1 MPAPNYQRAD
11 RVKTPELESRVSTA
25 HFRPYRCALFHRR
38 ALAMSGMHARRVTE
52 LMAEFSREMCIVAK
66 AAGISDLAERLAR
79 PKQCAPVQKVRGA
92 IQAKRIDEL
101 AAGRAT
107 LRKELLNIA

>member
-1 MPAPNYQRAD
+1 LKVVCQR
-11 RVKTPELESRVSTA
+11 RTFVCTSA
-25 HFRPYRCALFHRR
+25 HGSIAGALT
-38 ALAMSGMHARRVTE
+38 MSGMRARRIAE
-52 LMAEFSREMCIVAK
+52 PMAEFSCEMRIVAK

-79 PKQCAPVQKVRGA
+79 PKQCAPVQKVRGT